1 MHMRFIKIFNR
12 IGHVYHFLFAQS
24 FHQQQCAKHAAVHI
38 FLMECPLMSMKKVS
52 DRTIYET

>member
-12 IGHVYHFLFAQS
+12 IGHVYHFLSAQS
-24 FHQQQCAKHAAVHI
+24 FHQQH
-38 FLMECPLMSMKKVS
+38 FLMKYPLMSMEKVS